1 MATGELTA
9 EVIEEVAD
17 NLEEAAVA
25 VRKIDAKAVGFLLI
39 GVGVG
44 IGVGFFIGYRYNR
57 EKLRAEAFRQS
68 EEEVEK
74 IRELYREARVI
85 EVKKPS
91 AEKIVEERGYS
102 TEEVEERPLP
112 APVPIHEPMDDLIRR
127 NVGTART
134 EEAEKDKHDGWSYP
148 YELSQRSPNE
158 PYIIHQDEFATNE
171 TEYAQVTYTYYA
183 GDDVLTDE
191 DDTVINNRATLIGR
205 DVLLRFGHGT
215 DDFNI
220 LYVRNSHLELEFEI
234 CRVPKSYEQEVQG
247 LEDETSRNEDN
258 SD

>member
-25 VRKIDAKAVGFLLI
+25 VRRIDAKAVGFLLI
-39 GVGVG
+39 GVGIGV
-44 IGVGFFIGYRYNR
+44 GVGFFIGYRYNR

-74 IRELYREARVI
+74 IREIYREGRVV
-85 EVKKPS
+85 ETPKPTVD
-91 AEKIVEERGYS
+91 EIVEQKGYGDLK
-102 TEEVEERPLP
+102 EVERPLKP
-112 APVPIHEPMDDLIRR
+112 PVPVDEPLLTQPPRIY
-127 NVGTART
+127 RT

-205 DVLLRFGHGT
+205 DVLTRFGHGT

-234 CRVPKSYEQEVQG
+234 SRVPKSYEQEVQG
-247 LEDETSRNEDN
+247 LEDETSTNETE